1 MRSELEPR
9 HPINIFGVVRWSD
22 GTVAIEDSVAGAPA
36 LSGAQLADRYWEAMH
51 RLTFGLT
58 RRRGNSVVAGPFELL
73 HFGEPVV
80 GAHSVEWPIA
90 GGLLAGAV
98 GGRWRVRISGGAAI
112 ASIEEFR
119 PSLPRPVYAL
129 THLQVHLLF
138 TRLFLLRLR
147 DGAST
152 PGVPATPQSRIRAA
166 TVDVALCL
174 VLNRIVTRRFRPGA
188 ALALLAGYHIAC
200 WSTSGRTLG
209 GVMMGQRVVSAD
221 GQPLVGAQ
229 AALRFV
235 TAPLSWIAR
244 RPVHDQIAGTEV
256 VVEQKEG
263 AALAAPSRKSV

>member
-1 MRSELEPR
+1 M
-9 HPINIFGVVRWSD
+9 
-22 GTVAIEDSVAGAPA
+22 AIEDSVAGAAA
-36 LSGAQLADRYWEAMH
+36 LSGAQLAGRYWDAMG
-51 RLTFGLT
+51 RLTFGLA
-58 RRRGNSVVAGPFELL
+58 RRRGSSVVAGPFELL
-73 HFGEPVV
+73 RFGEPVV
-80 GAHSVEWPIA
+80 GPHSVEWPIL
-90 GGLLAGAV
+90 GGLLAGAA
-98 GGRWRVRISGGAAI
+98 GGRWRVRIAGGAAI
-112 ASIEEFR
+112 ASIEDFR
-119 PSLPRPVYAL
+119 PSLPRLLYAV

-152 PGVPATPQSRIRAA
+152 PGVPAAPQSRLRAA

-174 VLNRIVTRRFRPGA
+174 ALNRIMTRRFRPGM

-221 GQPLVGAQ
+221 GKPLVAAQ

-244 RPVHDQIAGTEV
+244 RPVHDQVAGTDV
-256 VVEQKEG
+256 IVEEKEG
-263 AALAAPSRKSV
+263 AAVAAPSRKSV